1 MSYRISTV
9 ADMTGI
15 PRNTLIAWER
25 RYGLLKPERRDN
37 GYRRYTEHDVSQ
49 LIKVKNALTAGL
61 KISEAVELLHA
72 QGDAERASAG
82 APVEDIIQPVSAFT
96 SESPYA
102 RMRSQL
108 LAALIGYRGQ
118 EASEILA
125 RLVTVSFTVRLQEIY
140 FPVLHEIG
148 DRWERGDI
156 SIAQEHFATGLIK
169 SHLAAIF
176 VSTPAPAVGAQH
188 VVSVTMPHDEHDIA
202 ALALAIHLSLKGRR
216 VSYLGSKLPREELVN
231 FCLKQHPHLVCVSCI
246 TLPSRGD
253 LRLFTDSLL
262 PVVDQGTRVV
272 MGGSALIGVEID
284 PRIEVAP
291 SWGDLTI
298 D

>member
-1 MSYRISTV
+1 
-9 ADMTGI
+9 MTGI

-25 RYGLLKPERRDN
+25 RYGLLNPERRDN

-61 KISEAVELLHA
+61 KISEAVELLHSQKA
-72 QGDAERASAG
+72 AVPVSAERFSET
-82 APVEDIIQPVSAFT
+82 PVQPVSQFA
-96 SESPYA
+96 SDSPYA
-102 RMRSQL
+102 GMRSQL
-108 LAALIGYRGQ
+108 LSALVGYRGQ

-125 RLVTVSFTVRLQEIY
+125 RLVTVSFTLRLQEIY

-148 DRWERGDI
+148 DRWERGEI
-156 SIAQEHFATGLIK
+156 SIAQEHFASGLIK

-176 VSTPAPAVGAQH
+176 ISTPAPSPTADH
-188 VVSVTMPHDEHDIA
+188 VVSVTMPHDEHEIA

-216 VSYLGSKLPREELVN
+216 VTYLGSKLPREELVE
-231 FCLKQHPHLVCVSCI
+231 FCVKQRPQLVCVSCI

-253 LRLFTDSLL
+253 MRVFTDALI
-262 PVVDQGTRVV
+262 PVVLQGTRVV
-272 MGGSALIGVEID
+272 MGGSALVNVEID

-291 SWGDLTI
+291 NWGDFKV

>member
-1 MSYRISTV
+1 
-9 ADMTGI
+9 MTGI

-72 QGDAERASAG
+72 QGNTAPTSTLGTSTEEDA
-82 APVEDIIQPVSAFT
+82 IQPVSSFA

-108 LAALIGYRGQ
+108 LTALIGYRGQ

-125 RLVTVSFTVRLQEIY
+125 RLVTVSFSVRLQEIY

-148 DRWERGDI
+148 DRWERGEI

-176 VSTPAPAVGAQH
+176 VSTPAPALNADH

-231 FCLKQHPHLVCVSCI
+231 FCLKQHPQLVCVSCI

-253 LRLFTDSLL
+253 MRVFTDSLL

-291 SWGDLTI
+291 SWGDLKI